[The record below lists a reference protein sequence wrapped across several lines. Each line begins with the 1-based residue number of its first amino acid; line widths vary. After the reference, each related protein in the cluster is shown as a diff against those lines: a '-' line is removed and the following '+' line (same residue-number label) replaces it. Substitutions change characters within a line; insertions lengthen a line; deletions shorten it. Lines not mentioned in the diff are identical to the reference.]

1 MGPFIIKLLK
11 SLQFEQ
17 HVRTQG
23 PESHYKKSGTPTMG
37 GLLIL
42 SSLVISTLL
51 WADLSNRY
59 IWVVLFVTV
68 SFAMIGF
75 IDDYIKIKKKSSD
88 GLSSKQKIILQ
99 ITCSFISVAYL
110 FYSAEAAPETSF
122 IVPFFKD
129 LLIPMSPLVF
139 ILIGMF
145 VLVGSS
151 NAVNLTDGLDGL
163 AILPSVL
170 IAGALGLIA
179 YSMGNQIIADYLYLP
194 HLKLSGELIVFCG
207 ALIGSGIGFLWYN
220 TYPAQIF
227 MGDIGSL
234 TLGAILGILAII
246 LRHELV
252 FAIMAGVFVIE
263 TLSVAIQ
270 VISFKTRGKR
280 VFLMAPI
287 HHHYELKGWPE
298 PKIIVRFWIITL
310 VLILI
315 ALATLKAKIKLL
327 MKSLIYGYGI
337 TGKSFERY
345 LKKKNIDYDI
355 YDKNINSNISKL
367 DCYKTI
373 YCSPGVG

>member
-1 MGPFIIKLLK
+1 MSD
-11 SLQFEQ
+11 SLINQNEQ
-17 HVRTQG
+17 AREAERAVL
-23 PESHYKKSGTPTMG
+23 G
-37 GLLIL
+37 GLMLETHRFDTVIQVIKDNDFDGKDHQIIFQSMAELIEENKPL
-42 SSLVISTLL
+42 DPL
-51 WADLSNRY
+51 
-59 IWVVLFVTV
+59 TV
-68 SFAMIGF
+68 SEKLDNKNSLNKVGGK
-75 IDDYIKIKKKSSD
+75 DYLIE
-88 GLSSKQKIILQ
+88 LA
-99 ITCSFISVAYL
+99 TTTP
-110 FYSAEAAPETSF
+110 SAETAPETSF

-129 LLIPMSPLVF
+129 LLIPMSPFVF
-139 ILIGMF
+139 IFTGMF

-234 TLGAILGILAII
+234 ALGAILGILAII

-310 VLILI
+310 VLIL
-315 ALATLKAKIKLL
+315 
-327 MKSLIYGYGI
+327 
-337 TGKSFERY
+337 
-345 LKKKNIDYDI
+345 
-355 YDKNINSNISKL
+355 
-367 DCYKTI
+367 
-373 YCSPGVG
+373 

>member
-1 MGPFIIKLLK
+1 MFEYLGTVLVDYDPGFDVLRYLTM
-11 SLQFEQ
+11 QFEQ

-68 SFAMIGF
+68 SFATIGF
-75 IDDYIKIKKKSSD
+75 ADDYIKIKKKSSD

-99 ITCSFISVAYL
+99 IAFSFISVTYL
-110 FYSAEAAPETSF
+110 FYSAETAPETSF

-129 LLIPMSPLVF
+129 LLIPMSPFVF
-139 ILIGMF
+139 IFTGMF

-252 FAIMAGVFVIE
+252 FAIIAGVFVIE
-263 TLSVAIQ
+263 TLTVQFRLSHLEQ
-270 VISFKTRGKR
+270 EGKE
-280 VFLMAPI
+280 F
-287 HHHYELKGWPE
+287 
-298 PKIIVRFWIITL
+298 F
-310 VLILI
+310 
-315 ALATLKAKIKLL
+315 
-327 MKSLIYGYGI
+327 
-337 TGKSFERY
+337 
-345 LKKKNIDYDI
+345 
-355 YDKNINSNISKL
+355 
-367 DCYKTI
+367 
-373 YCSPGVG
+373 

>member
-1 MGPFIIKLLK
+1 MFEYLGTVLVSVDPGFDVLRYLTVRTIGGTITALLISILMGPLIINFLK
-11 SLQFEQ
+11 SMQFEQ
-17 HVRTQG
+17 FVRKDG
-23 PESHYKKSGTPTMG
+23 PKSHLEKSGTPTMG

-42 SSLVISTLL
+42 SSLIISTFL
-51 WADLSNRY
+51 WADLGNRY
-59 IWVVLFVTV
+59 IWVVIGVTLGFSV
-68 SFAMIGF
+68 IGF
-75 IDDYIKIKKKSSD
+75 FDDYLKIKNKSSD
-88 GLSSKQKIILQ
+88 GLTSKQKILFQ
-99 ITCSFISVAYL
+99 SLVSLVAMSYL
-110 FYSAEAAPETSF
+110 YSSAEILPEISF

-129 LLIPMSPLVF
+129 LILPMTPFLF
-139 ILIGMF
+139 IFTGTF

-170 IAGALGLIA
+170 IGGALGLIA
-179 YSMGNQIIADYLYLP
+179 YAMGNQLISDYLYLP
-194 HLKLSGELIVFCG
+194 HPPLSGELIVFCG

-220 TYPAQIF
+220 TYPAQVF

-234 TLGAILGILAII
+234 SLGAILGILAII

-270 VISFKTRGKR
+270 VISYKIRGKR

-287 HHHYELKGWPE
+287 HHHYELKGWAE

-315 ALATLKAKIKLL
+315 ALATLKL
-327 MKSLIYGYGI
+327 
-337 TGKSFERY
+337 R
-345 LKKKNIDYDI
+345 
-355 YDKNINSNISKL
+355 
-367 DCYKTI
+367 
-373 YCSPGVG
+373 

>member
-1 MGPFIIKLLK
+1 MFEYLGSILVDVDPGFDVLRYLTVRTLGGTVTALLITILLGPLFIKKLK
-11 SLQFEQ
+11 SMQFEQ
-17 HVRTQG
+17 YVRTDG
-23 PESHYKKSGTPTMG
+23 PESHYKKTGTPTMG
-37 GLLIL
+37 GVLII
-42 SSLVISTLL
+42 SSLLISTLL

-59 IWVVLFVTV
+59 IWVVLITTIL
-68 SFAMIGF
+68 FASIGF
-75 IDDYIKIKKKSSD
+75 LDDFLKIKNKSSD
-88 GLSSKQKIILQ
+88 GLTSKQKILMQLFFSLSI
-99 ITCSFISVAYL
+99 ISYL
-110 FYSAEAAPETSF
+110 YFSYQEIAEISF
-122 IVPFFKD
+122 IVPFFKNFI
-129 LLIPMSPLVF
+129 IPMSPILF
-139 ILIGMF
+139 IFIGSF
-145 VLVGSS
+145 VLIGSS

-220 TYPAQIF
+220 TYPAQVF
-227 MGDIGSL
+227 MGDVGSL
-234 TLGAILGILAII
+234 TLGAILGIMAVL

-287 HHHYELKGWPE
+287 HHHFELKGWPE

-310 VLILI
+310 ILILI
-315 ALATLKAKIKLL
+315 ALATLKL
-327 MKSLIYGYGI
+327 
-337 TGKSFERY
+337 R
-345 LKKKNIDYDI
+345 
-355 YDKNINSNISKL
+355 
-367 DCYKTI
+367 
-373 YCSPGVG
+373 

>member
-1 MGPFIIKLLK
+1 MLYYIFEYLEKHDWFGAGLFQYISFRSGLGIMISLAISILFGKKLIRSLK
-11 SLQFEQ
+11 KMQ
-17 HVRTQG
+17 VG
-23 PESHYKKSGTPTMG
+23 ESVMDLGLDGQLEKSGTPTMG
-37 GLLIL
+37 GLLI
-42 SSLVISTLL
+42 VISILVPTLL
-51 WADLSNRY
+51 LCRLDNIY
-59 IWVVLFVTV
+59 IIMMIVTTV
-68 SFAMIGF
+68 WIAGIGF

-99 ITCSFISVAYL
+99 IAFSFISVAYL

-315 ALATLKAKIKLL
+315 ALATLKL
-327 MKSLIYGYGI
+327 
-337 TGKSFERY
+337 R
-345 LKKKNIDYDI
+345 
-355 YDKNINSNISKL
+355 
-367 DCYKTI
+367 
-373 YCSPGVG
+373 

>member
-1 MGPFIIKLLK
+1 MLYYLFDFLDKTYDLPGAGLFQFITFRAALAVITSLLIATVWGKKIIKI
-11 SLQFEQ
+11 LQDKQMGETI
-17 HVRTQG
+17 RDLGLQG
-23 PESHYKKSGTPTMG
+23 QSEKAGTPTMG

-42 SSLVISTLL
+42 SSLLISTLL

-59 IWVVLFVTV
+59 IWVVIFVTV
-68 SFAMIGF
+68 SFALIGF
-75 IDDYIKIKKKSSD
+75 LDDFLKIKYKSSD
-88 GLSSKQKIILQ
+88 GLSSKQKLLLQ
-99 ITCSFISVAYL
+99 LFFSFLPIAYL
-110 FYSAEAAPETSF
+110 YFSAETIPETAF

-129 LLIPMSPLVF
+129 LIVPMSPVLF
-139 ILIGMF
+139 ISFGML

-170 IAGALGLIA
+170 IAAALGIIA
-179 YSMGNQIIADYLYLP
+179 YSMGNQIIAEYLFLP
-194 HLKLSGELIVFCG
+194 HLELSGELIVFCG

-220 TYPAQIF
+220 TYPAEVF

-234 TLGAILGILAII
+234 TLGAILGILAVI

-263 TLSVAIQ
+263 TLSVVIQ

-298 PKIIVRFWIITL
+298 PKIIVRFWIMTL
-310 VLILI
+310 VFILL
-315 ALATLKAKIKLL
+315 ALATLK
-327 MKSLIYGYGI
+327 
-337 TGKSFERY
+337 FR
-345 LKKKNIDYDI
+345 
-355 YDKNINSNISKL
+355 
-367 DCYKTI
+367 
-373 YCSPGVG
+373 

>member
-1 MGPFIIKLLK
+1 MFEYLGTVLVSVDPGFDVLRYLTVRTIGGTITALLISILMGPLIINFLK
-11 SLQFEQ
+11 SMQFEQ
-17 HVRTQG
+17 FVRKDG
-23 PESHYKKSGTPTMG
+23 PKSHLEKSGTPTMG

-42 SSLVISTLL
+42 SSLIISTFL
-51 WADLSNRY
+51 WADLGNRY
-59 IWVVLFVTV
+59 IWVVIGVTV
-68 SFAMIGF
+68 GFSVIGF
-75 IDDYIKIKKKSSD
+75 FDDYLKIKNKSSD
-88 GLSSKQKIILQ
+88 GLTSKQKILFQ
-99 ITCSFISVAYL
+99 SLVSLVAMSYL
-110 FYSAEAAPETSF
+110 YSSAEILPEISF

-129 LLIPMSPLVF
+129 LILPMTPFLF
-139 ILIGMF
+139 IFTGTF

-170 IAGALGLIA
+170 IGGALGLIA
-179 YSMGNQIIADYLYLP
+179 YAMGNQLISDYLYLP
-194 HLKLSGELIVFCG
+194 HLPLSGELIVFCG

-220 TYPAQIF
+220 TYPAQVF

-234 TLGAILGILAII
+234 SLGAILGILAII

-270 VISFKTRGKR
+270 VISYKIRGKR

-287 HHHYELKGWPE
+287 HHHYELKGWEE

-315 ALATLKAKIKLL
+315 ALATLKL
-327 MKSLIYGYGI
+327 
-337 TGKSFERY
+337 R
-345 LKKKNIDYDI
+345 
-355 YDKNINSNISKL
+355 
-367 DCYKTI
+367 
-373 YCSPGVG
+373 

>member
-1 MGPFIIKLLK
+1 MFEYLGTVLVSVDPGFDVFRYLTVRTIGGTITALIISIWMGPLIINFLK
-11 SLQFEQ
+11 SMQFQ
-17 HVRTQG
+17 QYVREDG
-23 PESHYKKSGTPTMG
+23 PKSHLKKSGTPTMG
-37 GLLIL
+37 GLIIL
-42 SSLVISTLL
+42 CSLVVSTLL
-51 WADLSNRY
+51 WADLGNRY
-59 IWVVLFVTV
+59 IWVVLGVT
-68 SFAMIGF
+68 IGF
-75 IDDYIKIKKKSSD
+75 SVIGFFDDYLKITQKSSD
-88 GLSSKQKIILQ
+88 GLSSKQKILFQ
-99 ITCSFISVAYL
+99 SVISSIALIYL
-110 FYSAEAAPETSF
+110 YYSAETIPEISF

-129 LLIPMSPLVF
+129 LIIPMSPFIF
-139 ILIGMF
+139 ILTGMF
-145 VLVGSS
+145 VLIGSS

-170 IAGALGLIA
+170 IGGALGLIA
-179 YSMGNQIIADYLYLP
+179 YAMGNQLIADYLYLP
-194 HLKLSGELIVFCG
+194 HLPLSGELIVFCG

-234 TLGAILGILAII
+234 TLGAILGIIAII

-270 VISFKTRGKR
+270 IISYKTRGKR

-315 ALATLKAKIKLL
+315 ALATLKL
-327 MKSLIYGYGI
+327 
-337 TGKSFERY
+337 R
-345 LKKKNIDYDI
+345 
-355 YDKNINSNISKL
+355 
-367 DCYKTI
+367 
-373 YCSPGVG
+373 

>member
-1 MGPFIIKLLK
+1 
-11 SLQFEQ
+11 
-17 HVRTQG
+17 
-23 PESHYKKSGTPTMG
+23 MG

-42 SSLVISTLL
+42 SSLIISTLL
-51 WADLSNRY
+51 WADLGNRY
-59 IWVVLFVTV
+59 IWVVLSVT
-68 SFAMIGF
+68 IGF
-75 IDDYIKIKKKSSD
+75 SLIGFFDDYFKIKNKNSD
-88 GLSSKQKIILQ
+88 GLSFKQKIFFQSL
-99 ITCSFISVAYL
+99 VALVAMSYL
-110 FYSAEAAPETSF
+110 YYSAEIIPETSF

-129 LLIPMSPLVF
+129 LIVPMSPF
-139 ILIGMF
+139 IFIFTGMF

-170 IAGALGLIA
+170 IGGALGLIA
-179 YSMGNQIIADYLYLP
+179 YAMGNQLISDYLYLP
-194 HLKLSGELIVFCG
+194 HLPLSGELIVFCG

-220 TYPAQIF
+220 TYPAEIF

-234 TLGAILGILAII
+234 ALGAILGIIAIL

-270 VISFKTRGKR
+270 IISYKTRGKR

-287 HHHYELKGWPE
+287 HHHYELKGWAE

-315 ALATLKAKIKLL
+315 ALATLKL
-327 MKSLIYGYGI
+327 
-337 TGKSFERY
+337 R
-345 LKKKNIDYDI
+345 
-355 YDKNINSNISKL
+355 
-367 DCYKTI
+367 
-373 YCSPGVG
+373 

>member
-1 MGPFIIKLLK
+1 MFEYLGTELVSIDPGFDVLRYLTVRTIGGTITALLISIFLGPIIISFLK
-11 SLQFEQ
+11 SMQFEQ
-17 HVRTQG
+17 FVRDDG
-23 PESHYKKSGTPTMG
+23 PKSHYKKTGTPTMG
-37 GLLIL
+37 GLIIL

-51 WADLSNRY
+51 WADLGNRY
-59 IWVVLFVTV
+59 IWVVLFVT
-68 SFAMIGF
+68 IGF
-75 IDDYIKIKKKSSD
+75 SIIGFFDDYLKIKFKNSK
-88 GLSSKQKIILQ
+88 GLSSIQKILFQ
-99 ITCSFISVAYL
+99 SFIAFLAVTYL
-110 FYSAEAAPETSF
+110 YYSAEIIPETSF

-129 LLIPMSPLVF
+129 AILPMSPFLF
-139 ILIGMF
+139 IFIGMF

-170 IAGALGLIA
+170 IGGALGLIA
-179 YSMGNQIIADYLYLP
+179 YAMGNQLVSDYLYLP
-194 HLKLSGELIVFCG
+194 HLPLSGELIVFCG

-234 TLGAILGILAII
+234 ALGAILGILAII

-252 FAIMAGVFVIE
+252 FAIMAGIFVVE

-270 VISFKTRGKR
+270 VISYKTRGKR

-287 HHHYELKGWPE
+287 HHHFELKGWPE

-315 ALATLKAKIKLL
+315 ALATLKL
-327 MKSLIYGYGI
+327 
-337 TGKSFERY
+337 R
-345 LKKKNIDYDI
+345 
-355 YDKNINSNISKL
+355 
-367 DCYKTI
+367 
-373 YCSPGVG
+373 